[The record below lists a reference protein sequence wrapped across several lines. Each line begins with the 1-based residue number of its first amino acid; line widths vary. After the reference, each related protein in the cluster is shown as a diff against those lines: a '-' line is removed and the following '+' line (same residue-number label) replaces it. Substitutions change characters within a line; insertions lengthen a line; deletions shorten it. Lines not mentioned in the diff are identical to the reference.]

1 MTCEYQKPW
10 FESHEDLYKNILINY
25 IGHLTPNSVK
35 PLYLIIEKPNGCIK
49 ERNGGKYLTL
59 VPTDESR
66 DFMENQKSSE
76 NYDEKEMKI
85 KSNPD
90 NDLPLKKTLKLDR
103 IVV

>member
-1 MTCEYQKPW
+1 M
-10 FESHEDLYKNILINY
+10 
-25 IGHLTPNSVK
+25 K

-90 NDLPLKKTLKLDR
+90 NDLPLNKTLKLDT